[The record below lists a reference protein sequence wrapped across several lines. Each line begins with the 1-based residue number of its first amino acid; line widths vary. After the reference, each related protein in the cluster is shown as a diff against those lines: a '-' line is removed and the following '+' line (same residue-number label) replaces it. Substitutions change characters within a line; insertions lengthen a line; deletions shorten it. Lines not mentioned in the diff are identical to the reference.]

1 MKMETITKRER
12 EEKDTCSLLYLSDG
26 NKVYLHFPK
35 EWMIVAISQNW
46 LCDQVIPVVPGT
58 SHYTLLVNESIEILL
73 NVSFFSHL

>member
-1 MKMETITKRER
+1 M
-12 EEKDTCSLLYLSDG
+12 CLLLCLSAG
-26 NKVYLHFPK
+26 NKVYLRFP
-35 EWMIVAISQNW
+35 EEQMTVVSSQNR